1 MNVNDSVTK
10 VSVVVTSDL
19 NTNWQKYLQVALL
32 DKNCEEDWLKDL
44 DKFCICRRSLTTC
57 TAVENQS

>member
-19 NTNWQKYLQVALL
+19 NTNWQNLQLALF
-32 DKNCEEDWLKDL
+32 DKNLEEDWLKDL